1 MKIEIDE
8 RTRSSGSNRNWVV
21 VCVIGAFVFLQWPSV
36 QEIYYQIVGSPE
48 SKIAWQHEVDT
59 AFGIATETD
68 KPVLAVF
75 GASWCPPCR
84 TMKREVWADTRVADA
99 VETGFVPL
107 YIDVDDRTLSEF
119 SSRYNVTSIPTVLV
133 LDADGKIIR
142 QRRSMSQTDTL
153 AFLNFSAASKDSQ

>member
-1 MKIEIDE
+1 MEKNPQ
-8 RTRSSGSNRNWVV
+8 SSGSKRIWVV
-21 VCVIGAFVFLQWPSV
+21 VCVIGAFLFLQWPSV
-36 QEIYYQIVGSPE
+36 KELYYQIVGSPE

-59 AFGIATETD
+59 AFGIAKETD

-75 GASWCPPCR
+75 GASWCPLCR
-84 TMKREVWADTRVADA
+84 TMKRGVCADTRVDDA
-99 VETGFVPL
+99 GETGFVPL

-142 QRRSMSQTDTL
+142 QRMSMSQTDTL
-153 AFLNFSAASKDSQ
+153 AFLSLPAASKDSQ